1 MAHHHGMAVHWTSD
15 HRMVHDAL
23 SRHFGLF
30 WRFRLVHHRLRRVRS
45 LNRSLRHNRLH
56 ALLLLLLV
64 VLRIVL
70 VAASV
75 VAALL
80 LAVVAVLLL
89 RLRLVTDLGRRVNNG
104 VGSRLVFKVVLVVR
118 SHRVHSQS
126 VPRLASLF
134 AVRAL
139 VDESGDMCLNVLL
152 HS

>member
-1 MAHHHGMAVHWTSD
+1 MAHHHRMAVHRTSD

-23 SRHFGLF
+23 SRHFGLL
-30 WRFRLVHHRLRRVRS
+30 WRFWLVHHRLQRVRS
-45 LNRSLRHNRLH
+45 LNRSLRHHRLH

-70 VAASV
+70 VAAPV
-75 VAALL
+75 VAAL

-89 RLRLVTDLGRRVNNG
+89 RLRLVADLGGRVDNG
-104 VGSRLVFKVVLVVR
+104 VGSRLVLKVVLVVR
-118 SHRVHSQS
+118 TDRVHAQS
-126 VPRLASLF
+126 VPRLASLL